1 MARDLSRT
9 FLNTVVAFFTCLFLL
24 FYLWLLFLFT
34 LLNLFFFTRMLLCR
48 TLLRDIFVHK

>member
-1 MARDLSRT
+1 MARDLSGT
-9 FLNTVVAFFTCLFLL
+9 FLNTVVVFFTCLFLL

-48 TLLRDIFVHK
+48 ALLRDIFVHK